1 MPNNEVVILDA
12 SDGVATVTLNR
23 PEARNALSRELL
35 QELAA
40 VMGECDRRDD
50 VRVVVITGADPAF
63 CAGLDLRELATSS
76 DLLRAE
82 RGPEDA
88 QASGSR
94 SGSGSTGPVA
104 KGPVATGDSRSADN
118 PPRPGPFPTRRKPLI
133 GAVNGP
139 AVTGGLELALACDF
153 LIASDRA
160 RFADTHARVGV
171 QPAWGLSVLLP
182 QAVGLRRAREM
193 SASGNF
199 VDADTALAW
208 GLVNH
213 VVAHEKLLS
222 TASSI
227 AADIAGNDPA
237 GVERLLAT
245 YAEGSLLSAGEALRL
260 ELDVAAEW
268 LRAGH
273 GRPDEVARRK
283 QAIIDRG
290 RSQVG

>member
-1 MPNNEVVILDA
+1 MPNNEVVVLEA
-12 SDGVATVTLNR
+12 EGGVATVTLNR

-35 QELAA
+35 RELTG
-40 VMGECDRRDD
+40 VMDECERRDD
-50 VRVVVITGADPAF
+50 VRVVIITGADPAF

-76 DLLRAE
+76 ALLRA
-82 RGPEDA
+82 
-88 QASGSR
+88 
-94 SGSGSTGPVA
+94 
-104 KGPVATGDSRSADN
+104 DSDSN
-118 PPRPGPFPTRRKPLI
+118 PSSKPPRPGPFPGRSKPLI

-153 LIASDRA
+153 LIASERA

-182 QAVGLRRAREM
+182 EAVGLRRAREM

-199 VDADTALAW
+199 VDAATALAW

-213 VVAHEKLLS
+213 VVAHEDLLS
-222 TASSI
+222 TARSI

-237 GVERLLAT
+237 GVGRLLAT

-260 ELDVAAEW
+260 ELEVAAEW
-268 LRAGH
+268 LRDGH
-273 GRPDEVARRK
+273 GRPEEVARRK
-283 QAIIDRG
+283 QAIIERG
-290 RSQVG
+290 SSQAG